1 MDLPLSFLW
10 QCPQFLTR
18 RSYFGC
24 LNYIFKAVY
33 GCSSLA
39 LGLKLI
45 FFPFEDGRFGN
56 VPGKW
61 CFLEALSLMAITQK
75 K

>member
-45 FFPFEDGRFGN
+45 FSPLKMAD
-56 VPGKW
+56 
-61 CFLEALSLMAITQK
+61 LEMFQENGVSLRLSV
-75 K
+75 